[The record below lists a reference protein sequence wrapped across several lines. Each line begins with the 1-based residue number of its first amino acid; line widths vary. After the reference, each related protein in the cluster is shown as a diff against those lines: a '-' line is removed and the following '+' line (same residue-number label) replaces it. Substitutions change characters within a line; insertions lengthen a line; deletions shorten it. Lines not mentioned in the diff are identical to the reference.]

1 MPHEHD
7 LSEHFAAILGKDLID
22 PTGGVI
28 VLRDTTGHYSF
39 SPEGQITS
47 REIGTTGNSTKA
59 CGAVGLL
66 DVCGVA
72 ATGSD
77 GTVEFLLSDFFCG
90 EFGIFSRVNF
100 LATPLSSA
108 PVFVTVQRTVIVR
121 DVRIKVFSW
130 NADGRPAPG
139 IAFDWRCRVPTQPII
154 D

>member
-7 LSEHFAAILGKDLID
+7 LSEHFAAILGKNPID

-28 VLRDTTGHYSF
+28 VLRETTGHYSF
-39 SPEGQITS
+39 SEGSTTS
-47 REIGTTGNSTKA
+47 REIGTTGVSTKA
-59 CGAVGLL
+59 CGAADLL

-77 GTVEFLLSDFFCG
+77 GTVEFLLSDFFCADI
-90 EFGIFSRVNF
+90 GIRPRVNF

-108 PVFVTVQRTVIVR
+108 PVFVTVQRTPLDR

-130 NADGRPAPG
+130 SADGKPAPG
-139 IAFDWRCRVPTQPII
+139 IAFDWRCRVPTEPII
-154 D
+154 E